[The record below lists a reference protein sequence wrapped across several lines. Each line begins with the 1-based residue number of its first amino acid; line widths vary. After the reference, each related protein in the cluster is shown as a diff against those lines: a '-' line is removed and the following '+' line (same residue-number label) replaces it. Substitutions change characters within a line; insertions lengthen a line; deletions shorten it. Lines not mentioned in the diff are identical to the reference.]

1 MAWVWAGSAMTA
13 AAVLLLRHAWGL
25 RARSVPLLVGAWTLL
40 VLGLIAAGE
49 GHGAWGVSVACL
61 SLMLCAFA
69 CLAVAGWTAP
79 RDKARPS
86 QRRAHMLPDA
96 GEPSYIGRRLL
107 TFLITVPLALVASLA
122 LALAMRVC
130 VSGSGGGEANAN
142 VVTLFLTPL
151 LWSILVVLLMLAKRR
166 RTQWLMLG
174 TPLLVGGLS
183 ILWETML

>member
-1 MAWVWAGSAMTA
+1 MTVV
-13 AAVLLLRHAWGL
+13 AVLLLRHAWGL
-25 RARSVPLLVGAWTLL
+25 RARSVPLLVGAWALL
-40 VLGLIAAGE
+40 VLGLIAAGA
-49 GHGAWGVSVACL
+49 GHGAWGVSVACV
-61 SLMLCAFA
+61 SMMLCAFA

-79 RDKARPS
+79 RDKARPP
-86 QRRAHMLPDA
+86 QRRAHILPDA

-122 LALAMRVC
+122 LALAMRVW

-151 LWSILVVLLMLAKRR
+151 LWSILVVLLMLARRR

-174 TPLLVGGLS
+174 VPLLVGGLS
-183 ILWETML
+183 ILWGTM

>member
-1 MAWVWAGSAMTA
+1 MTV
-13 AAVLLLRHAWGL
+13 AAVLLLRHAWRLQG
-25 RARSVPLLVGAWTLL
+25 RSVPLLGAAWALL
-40 VLGLIAAGE
+40 VLGLVAAGA
-49 GHGAWGVSVACL
+49 GQGAWGVSVACL

-79 RDKARPS
+79 RDKARPP
-86 QRRAHMLPDA
+86 QRRAHILPDA

-107 TFLITVPLALVASLA
+107 TFLITVPLALVTSLA
-122 LALAMRVC
+122 LALAMRVW

-174 TPLLVGGLS
+174 VPLLVGGPS
-183 ILWETML
+183 ILWGTML